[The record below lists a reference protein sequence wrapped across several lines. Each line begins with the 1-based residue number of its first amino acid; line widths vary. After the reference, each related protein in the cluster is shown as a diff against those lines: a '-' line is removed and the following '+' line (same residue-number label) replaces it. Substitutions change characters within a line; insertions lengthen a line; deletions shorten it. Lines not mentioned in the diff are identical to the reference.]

1 MNNQSKAYLV
11 GGGIGSMAAAAF
23 LVRDGRLPGE
33 NISILEALP
42 VMGGSLD
49 AAGDPVNGYS
59 LRGGRMLTTDNYECT
74 WDLFKTIPSLTDPAK
89 SVFEETVAFNERHKS
104 HSMAR
109 LVDRRR
115 AKVPV
120 TSMGFSMRDRMEL
133 LKLSRASEEE
143 MGASRITDWLSP
155 EFFET
160 NFWYMWVTTF
170 AFQPWHSAVE
180 FKRYLHRFMLE
191 FTRIE
196 TLAGVKRTVFNQYDS
211 MVRPLQSW
219 LKARGVRIVTG
230 CRVTKMDQSARAMR
244 SS

>member
-23 LVRDGRLPGE
+23 LVRDCKLPGE

-49 AAGDPVNGYS
+49 AAGDPDNGYS

-74 WDLFKTIPSLTDPAK
+74 WDLFKTIPSLTDPGK
-89 SVFEETVAFNERHKS
+89 SVFEETVAFNERHKA

-133 LKLSRASEEE
+133 LKLSRGRAKRSWARA
-143 MGASRITDWLSP
+143 ASRTGSRR
-155 EFFET
+155 
-160 NFWYMWVTTF
+160 N
-170 AFQPWHSAVE
+170 S
-180 FKRYLHRFMLE
+180 
-191 FTRIE
+191 
-196 TLAGVKRTVFNQYDS
+196 S
-211 MVRPLQSW
+211 RPIS
-219 LKARGVRIVTG
+219 GTCG
-230 CRVTKMDQSARAMR
+230 
-244 SS
+244 